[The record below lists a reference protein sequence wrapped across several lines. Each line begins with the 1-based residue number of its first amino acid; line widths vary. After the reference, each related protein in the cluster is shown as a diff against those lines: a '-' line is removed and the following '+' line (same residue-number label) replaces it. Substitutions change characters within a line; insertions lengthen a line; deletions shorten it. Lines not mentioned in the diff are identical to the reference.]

1 MFMIHSN
8 KFLFRICSTCRKHF
22 RSFPHSWLIIRFVF
36 RVTRRV
42 PLVGQ
47 EPFTLPEHLSAP
59 AGVRVT
65 RSLVLCLILCRSLFD
80 FLSLF
85 IWSFCCLSCDLRIL
99 ITSLVYCSHCV
110 VCPVIYAF
118 WLPLWYIVV
127 IVLSVLWF
135 THSDYLFGILL
146 SLCCL
151 SFLYLRILITSLVYC
166 SHCVV
171 CPVIYGFWLPLWYIV
186 VIVLSVLLWF
196 THSDYLF
203 GIL

>member
-1 MFMIHSN
+1 VKHGQLSLPEHLITPLVSSNFSVYNNTFTISFSLTCHHMFMIHSN

-85 IWSFCCLSCDLRIL
+85 IWSLCCLSCDLRIL

-135 THSDYLFGILL
+135 THSDYLFGIL
-146 SLCCL
+146 
-151 SFLYLRILITSLVYC
+151 
-166 SHCVV
+166 
-171 CPVIYGFWLPLWYIV
+171 
-186 VIVLSVLLWF
+186 
-196 THSDYLF
+196 
-203 GIL
+203 